1 MKKIAFLLCAAA
13 LLGTMSSCTSD
24 ADQTVKL
31 TKVGTSEMTRTL
43 MVTSNALADFTFGGQ
58 TVSNATSATFENA
71 PEKGTLTVTP
81 ASVDYFEQNA
91 IDVDFTDKQIVAL
104 DVQIAKRPS
113 IEVSQEDMKNG
124 RVVSNDAENQALT
137 GVTASIAVP
146 AQTTITGNTS
156 SPFSIVTFVPVD
168 GDQRI
173 TRADG
178 NDGDAN
184 VLVMRCAADGA
195 KFSEPVTVTL
205 DIPESDGLDLYCM
218 SEDGKEVLPLAEVG
232 GNKREV
238 KLSHFSDWITVMRA
252 TEEKAVTRGTPGEE
266 ISTFTISVKAGE
278 TITVKYQS
286 KQGAVWTGGTKS
298 TVVTNYLKTKV
309 GKYVVSTLT
318 SDPYT
323 PSADGT
329 VTYRVIQPYE
339 DCSYKSGSAKFTARV
354 YSPAHVEFDQPQ
366 GGHSGGGGR

>member
-31 TKVGTSEMTRTL
+31 TKVGTAEMSRTL
-43 MVTSNALADFTFGGQ
+43 VVTSNTLANFTFSGQ

-81 ASVDYFEQNA
+81 ASADYFEQNA
-91 IDVDFTDKQIVAL
+91 IAVDFTDRQVVAL

-252 TEEKAVTRGTPGEE
+252 TEEKAVTRADDDLKYE
-266 ISTFTISVKAGE
+266 ISTFTISVKAGNN
-278 TITVKYQS
+278 TVSYQS
-286 KQGAVWTGGTKS
+286 KEGAVWTGGTKS

-309 GKYVVSTLT
+309 GKYVVSTKT
-318 SDPYT
+318 DTYRAD
-323 PSADGT
+323 ADGT
-329 VTYRVIQPYE
+329 VTYRVIQAYE

-354 YSPAHVEFDQPQ
+354 YKGATIEFDQPQ

>member
-31 TKVGTSEMTRTL
+31 TKVGTAEMTRTL
-43 MVTSNALADFTFGGQ
+43 VVTSNTLANFTFSGQ

-81 ASVDYFEQNA
+81 ASADYFEQNA
-91 IDVDFTDKQIVAL
+91 IAVDFTDRQVVAL

-252 TEEKAVTRGTPGEE
+252 TEVKAVTRGTPGEE
-266 ISTFTISVKAGE
+266 ISTFTISVKAGNN
-278 TITVKYQS
+278 TVSYQS
-286 KQGAVWTGGTKS
+286 KTGAVWTGGTKS

-309 GKYVVSTLT
+309 GKYVVSTKT
-318 SDPYT
+318 DIYT
-323 PSADGT
+323 ADAPGT

-339 DCSYKSGSAKFTARV
+339 DCSYTSGSAKFTARV